1 MLSRAANMRL
11 LVWGATDLELMAKV
25 TDLSVILLL
34 HLHLLLFELVDFVS
48 NDFHLIDLLGDLSL
62 DLF

>member
-1 MLSRAANMRL
+1 MLSRAANVRL

-34 HLHLLLFELVDFVS
+34 HLHLLLLELVDFVS

>member
-1 MLSRAANMRL
+1 MRL

-34 HLHLLLFELVDFVS
+34 HLHLLLLELVDFVS
-48 NDFHLIDLLGDLSL
+48 DELHLIGSAG
-62 DLF
+62 